1 MASQL
6 TKRALEDSLK
16 RLLLQKPLDKI
27 TIADLTEDCGIS
39 RMTFYYH
46 FQDIYDLVEWSCEED
61 AGHALADNKTAQT
74 WQHGL
79 LNIFIAVRENK
90 PFVMNVYRS
99 VSAERVQ
106 RFLQPAVHDLIK
118 GVVTEHVAGHHVS
131 ERDQDFIADFF
142 AHAFIGVMLDWIQ
155 DGMREDPE
163 RIVRRVAA
171 VSDGAIE
178 ASFAHFEANGTDP
191 RSKARLA

>member
-1 MASQL
+1 MASLL

-27 TIADLTEDCGIS
+27 TIADLTDDCGIS

-61 AGHALADNKTAQT
+61 ASRALAGNKTAQT

-79 LNIFIAVRENK
+79 LNIFLAVRENK
-90 PFVMNVYRS
+90 PFIMNVYRS

-106 RFLQPAVHDLIK
+106 RFLHPAVHDLIK
-118 GVVTEHVAGHHVS
+118 GVVTEHAGGHHVS

-142 AHAFIGVMLDWIQ
+142 AHAFIGVMLDWIR

-163 RIVRRVAA
+163 RVVRRVAA

-178 ASFAHFEANGTDP
+178 SSLTHFEVNGAAPQNKT
-191 RSKARLA
+191 SAA

>member
-118 GVVTEHVAGHHVS
+118 GVVSEHAAGHHVS
-131 ERDQDFIADFF
+131 ESDQDFIADFF
-142 AHAFIGVMLDWIQ
+142 AYAFIGVMLDWIR
-155 DGMREDPE
+155 DGMHEDPE
-163 RIVRRVAA
+163 RIVRRVTA
-171 VSDGAIE
+171 VSSGAIE
-178 ASFAHFEANGTDP
+178 ASLTHFEANGTVLQGK
-191 RSKARLA
+191 SLAS